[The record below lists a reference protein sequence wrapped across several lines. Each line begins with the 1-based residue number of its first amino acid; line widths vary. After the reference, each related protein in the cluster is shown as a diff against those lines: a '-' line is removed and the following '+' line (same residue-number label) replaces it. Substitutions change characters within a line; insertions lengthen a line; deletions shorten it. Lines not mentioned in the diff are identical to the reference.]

1 MKTLSTL
8 YKIDSKGKQ
17 REFNVEFNDTSFTTY
32 TGLTGGKLT
41 SRTTNPTPK
50 GKKTLAEQ
58 VESEAN
64 SKWRKK
70 YERELYSEDLS
81 KPHPLGFIQP
91 MHALDYTKVP
101 HRADWNAN
109 IYMAQPKLNGVRCV
123 VQMVNGEVQLT
134 SRKGTRYHVTHIEG
148 FFNSLYSYSIVPNS
162 RIFDGELYLHGVELG
177 DVTHAVSNN
186 DPHLLFKLFDHVDEN
201 KTFSDRYLDI
211 TGYRSLLA
219 DTHIE
224 VVKATIVRHEQD
236 LIDIHRTYVQD
247 GYEGAMLRDIN
258 ATYTMGNRTP
268 GMFKYKH
275 FQDDE
280 FDIVGYEEDK
290 DGGAILHLIT
300 PGGIVFKSRPM
311 GTDAHRK
318 QMLIDGPTLIGKQ
331 ATTKY
336 SELLKTG
343 VPEFNRVT
351 AIRDYE

>member
-1 MKTLSTL
+1 MPTLPTL
-8 YKIDSKGKQ
+8 YKIDSKGKT
-17 REFNVEFNDTSFTTY
+17 REYIVQYDESEYLTTAGIAGGSFIPTY
-32 TGLTGGKLT
+32 HTVTA
-41 SRTTNPTPK
+41 K
-50 GKKTLAEQ
+50 GKNTLAEQ
-58 VESEAN
+58 VEKEAKA
-64 SKWRKK
+64 KWKHK
-70 YERELYSEDLS
+70 FERGLYSEDLS
-81 KPHPLGFIQP
+81 KPHPLAFTEP

-101 HRADWNAN
+101 HRADWENCT
-109 IYMAQPKLNGVRCV
+109 YMTQPKLNGVRCI

-148 FFNSLYSYSIVPNS
+148 FFNALYAYSIVPNS

-236 LIDIHRTYVQD
+236 LIDIHRTYVKD

-258 ATYTMGNRTP
+258 ATYTIGNRTP

-275 FQDDE
+275 FQDSE
-280 FDIVGYEEDK
+280 FKIVGYAPDK
-290 DGGAILHLIT
+290 NGGAILRLVT
-300 PGGIVFKSRPM
+300 PQGVEFDSRPM
-311 GTDAHRK
+311 GTDANRK
-318 QMLIDGPTLIGKQ
+318 RMLIDGPKLIGKM
-331 ATTKY
+331 ATVKY
-336 SELLKTG
+336 SELLKTS
-343 VPEFNRVT
+343 VPEFNRVVT
-351 AIRDYE
+351 IRNYE